1 MSSNI
6 INLILENLNSIIISS
21 FGAGIFF
28 SIIQWYYERNIIY
41 IYTALGVIVGLFI
54 FLKYSENI
62 TDTINNYILSSN
74 VVTNENNSNLNTK
87 YISIVSI
94 LSWNLLFH
102 VIMFYLIVGQ
112 IILLLFNKIIKNN
125 YQLLYIKN
133 IFGEYIQKLI
143 FKIIRYSFKSNNFF
157 IIFGWVLLIITCLI
171 SLNLSNFMLNNI
183 EIISEIVS
191 NKS

>member
-1 MSSNI
+1 
-6 INLILENLNSIIISS
+6 
-21 FGAGIFF
+21 
-28 SIIQWYYERNIIY
+28 
-41 IYTALGVIVGLFI
+41 
-54 FLKYSENI
+54 
-62 TDTINNYILSSN
+62 
-74 VVTNENNSNLNTK
+74 
-87 YISIVSI
+87 
-94 LSWNLLFH
+94 
-102 VIMFYLIVGQ
+102 MFYLIVGQ